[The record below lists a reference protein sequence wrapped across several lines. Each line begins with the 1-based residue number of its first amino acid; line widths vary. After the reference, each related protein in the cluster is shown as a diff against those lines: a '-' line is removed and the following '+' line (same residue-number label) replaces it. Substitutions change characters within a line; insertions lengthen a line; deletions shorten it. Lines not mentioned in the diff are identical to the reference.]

1 MLVLEQLLEIQELAT
16 LPTVTTKI
24 LQQIEDNNV
33 DIRNIAHTIETD
45 ASLTAKV
52 LKVANSA
59 IYGLRTP
66 VTSISQAI
74 ITIGLNRLA
83 NIVIGISIFSRFMLK
98 SQQYT
103 KQLMEKFW
111 WHSASTG
118 VVSKSLSSR
127 IGKNYKELEFI
138 GGLLHD
144 FGKLIMMQYKLSD
157 FVKTIELVSSEGILD
172 VEAEK
177 RIFGADHLEV
187 GYFIAEKWKLP
198 SPIVNVIGYH
208 SKLNFLKNDIE
219 LAAIIRFSDL
229 LCEMWGADFFEGY
242 QIINFEEQS
251 SWKILKQRFPELNEL
266 DLEKFTFELEED
278 FKKSSEFLKI
288 ISSV

>member
-1 MLVLEQLLEIQELAT
+1 MLVLEKLLEIQELAT

-177 RIFGADHLEV
+177 R
-187 GYFIAEKWKLP
+187 
-198 SPIVNVIGYH
+198 
-208 SKLNFLKNDIE
+208 
-219 LAAIIRFSDL
+219 
-229 LCEMWGADFFEGY
+229 
-242 QIINFEEQS
+242 
-251 SWKILKQRFPELNEL
+251 
-266 DLEKFTFELEED
+266 
-278 FKKSSEFLKI
+278 
-288 ISSV
+288 

>member
-1 MLVLEQLLEIQELAT
+1 MLNLEKLLEIQELAT
-16 LPTVTTKI
+16 LPTITTKI

-45 ASLTAKV
+45 ASLTAKI

-66 VTSISQAI
+66 VASIPQAI

-83 NIVIGISIFSRFMLK
+83 NIVIGVSIFSRFMIH
-98 SQQYT
+98 SNQFA

-111 WHSASTG
+111 WHSASVG
-118 VVSKSLSSR
+118 VVSKSLATK
-127 IGKNYKELEFI
+127 IGKNYKEFEFI

-144 FGKLIMMQYKLSD
+144 FGKLILLQYKLTD
-157 FVKTIELVSSEGILD
+157 YVKVLEATTNESIPD
-172 VEAEK
+172 TEAEK
-177 RIFGADHLEV
+177 KIFGVDHLEV
-187 GYFIAEKWKLP
+187 GSFIAQKWKLP
-198 SPIVNVIGYH
+198 IPIVNIIGYH
-208 SKLNFLKNDIE
+208 SKLNRLKEDYE
-219 LAAIIRFSDL
+219 LTSIIRFADL
-229 LCEMWGADFFEGY
+229 LCEIWGADFFEGL
-242 QIINFEEQS
+242 QMIKFEDQPSWIN
-251 SWKILKQRFPELNEL
+251 LKQRFPELGEL

-288 ISSV
+288 IASS